1 MNQAVEQAL
10 EIAGI
15 GLPVMFFV
23 IGLFI
28 IVGKILLKVFPEK
41 SES

>member
-1 MNQAVEQAL
+1 MDQTVLQAL
-10 EIAGI
+10 QIAGI
-15 GLPVMFFV
+15 GLPVMFLV

-28 IVGKILLKVFPEK
+28 LLAKLLLKVFPEK